1 MLRGRVGVWL
11 GGYGFPAE
19 EDRANARE
27 LERWGY
33 AALWFGEAPG
43 GKESFTRAATLL
55 AATDSLVIATG
66 IASIWGRDPLNTS
79 SAIRTIG
86 EAFPGR
92 FIAGLGVSHPPAVE
106 MRGFDYRSPLA
117 TTRDYLAAM
126 AAVTHAS
133 PAPADEPSIVLAA
146 LRPRMLELARDAA
159 DGAHPYFV
167 PVEHTRRA
175 REILGDGKLLAP
187 ELAVVLEPDAGK
199 ARRLARQHTGSFY
212 LSAPN
217 YVRNLEWLGFSP
229 ADLEGDGSDAL
240 VDAVVA
246 WGDEAAIV
254 ARIEEHLAAGADHVC
269 LQPVTTVRPLTD
281 GPDHAALD
289 VLRQL
294 APALREAGL
303 LGAWHPREHA

>member
-1 MLRGRVGVWL
+1 MLRRRVGVWL

-19 EDRANARE
+19 DDRANARE
-27 LERWGY
+27 LERLGY
-33 AALWFGEAPG
+33 GALWFGEAPG
-43 GKESFTRAATLL
+43 GKEAFTRAATLL
-55 AATDSLVIATG
+55 GATETLVIATG

-106 MRGFDYRSPLA
+106 MRGLEYRSPLA
-117 TTRDYLAAM
+117 TTRRYLAEM
-126 AAVTHAS
+126 ASVAHAS
-133 PAPADEPSIVLAA
+133 PEPAVPAPVVLAA

-187 ELAVVLEPDAGK
+187 ELAVVLEPDADA

-217 YVRNLEWLGFSP
+217 YVRNLEWLDFSS

-246 WGDEAAIV
+246 WGDETAII
-254 ARIEEHLAAGADHVC
+254 ARIQEHLAAGADHVC
-269 LQPVTTVRPLTD
+269 LQPVTRVQPLTD

-289 VLRQL
+289 VLRRL
-294 APALREAGL
+294 APALRDAGL
-303 LGAWHPREHA
+303 L

>member
-1 MLRGRVGVWL
+1 MLRGRVGAWL

-19 EDRANARE
+19 DDRANARE
-27 LERWGY
+27 LERLGY

-43 GKESFTRAATLL
+43 GKEAFTRAATLL
-55 AATDSLVIATG
+55 AATDSLTIATG

-79 SAIRTIG
+79 SAVRTIG

-117 TTRDYLAAM
+117 TTRRYLAEM

-133 PAPADEPSIVLAA
+133 PAPAEPPPIVLAA

-175 REILGDGKLLAP
+175 REILGEGKLLAP
-187 ELAVVLEPDAGK
+187 ELAVVLEPDADT

-217 YVRNLEWLGFSP
+217 YTRNLEWLGFAP
-229 ADLEGDGSDAL
+229 TDFEAGGSDAL

-254 ARIEEHLAAGADHVC
+254 ARIQEHIAAGADHVC
-269 LQPVTTVRPLTD
+269 LQPVTNVRPLSD
-281 GPDHAALD
+281 GPDHTALE
-289 VLRQL
+289 VLRKL
-294 APALREAGL
+294 APALQDAGL
-303 LGAWHPREHA
+303 LGA

>member
-11 GGYGFPAE
+11 GGYGFPADD
-19 EDRANARE
+19 DRANARE
-27 LERWGY
+27 LEGLGY

-43 GKESFTRAATLL
+43 GKEAFTRAAILL
-55 AATDSLVIATG
+55 GATRSLVIATG

-86 EAFPGR
+86 ETFPGR
-92 FIAGLGVSHPPAVE
+92 FVAGLGVSHPPAVE
-106 MRGFDYRSPLA
+106 MRGYDYQSPLA
-117 TTRDYLAAM
+117 TTRTYLTEM

-133 PAPADEPSIVLAA
+133 PEPPERAPVVLAA

-175 REILGDGKLLAP
+175 REILGGGKLLAP
-187 ELAVVLEPDAGK
+187 ELAVVLEPDPVE

-217 YVRNLEWLGFSP
+217 YVRNLEWLGFAD
-229 ADLEGDGSDAL
+229 ADLAGGGSDAL

-269 LQPVTTVRPLTD
+269 LQPVTRVRPLTD

-289 VLRQL
+289 VLRRL
-294 APALREAGL
+294 APALEAAGL
-303 LGAWHPREHA
+303 MVSDTARGV